1 MSASAYYTAFVKRFS
16 TGPKTPRLSR
26 KGFEILSELVALLPD
41 EALRK
46 RLRDEHA
53 SRCVVCVV
61 WWRWS
66 SPLIHAC
73 VCFVCA
79 VCWRIALPTTFPR
92 WAAIRR
98 WAARRTVRCARR
110 RGRHRRLAP
119 PRSTPTRF
127 PLLAAALATP
137 NRAKWANN
145 KQTFSFQFYFSFYK
159 KISVVLFVEKK

>member
-61 WWRWS
+61 
-66 SPLIHAC
+66 
-73 VCFVCA
+73 
-79 VCWRIALPTTFPR
+79 
-92 WAAIRR
+92 
-98 WAARRTVRCARR
+98 
-110 RGRHRRLAP
+110 
-119 PRSTPTRF
+119 
-127 PLLAAALATP
+127 
-137 NRAKWANN
+137 
-145 KQTFSFQFYFSFYK
+145 
-159 KISVVLFVEKK
+159 